1 MASLFAPR
9 SNPIQSTGATRATR
23 DPMQPQQIQNDF
35 TNPQIDREAIVE
47 NAIQQSGG
55 DAKAAFYLAA
65 KQLGID
71 GDQAL
76 AQIQSMGDIRTM
88 AQKAMASNPK
98 IRRLA
103 SLFSLMK

>member
-1 MASLFAPR
+1 MTR
-9 SNPIQSTGATRATR
+9 STR
-23 DPMQPQQIQNDF
+23 DLIQPQQIQNDVV
-35 TNPQIDREAIVE
+35 NKSIDREAIVE

-88 AQKAMASNPK
+88 AQKVMASNPK

>member
-1 MASLFAPR
+1 MTRSTQSLIR
-9 SNPIQSTGATRATR
+9 
-23 DPMQPQQIQNDF
+23 PQQIQNDLG
-35 TNPQIDREAIVE
+35 NKPLDREAIVE

-55 DAKAAFYLAA
+55 DAKTAFYLAA